1 MFFLIRE
8 WPEGLKPLNRNET
21 PIKKNIKYGSLLAML
36 QKFLEIVSLIKV
48 TNQLLASEIWYQSE
62 SKKFSEQKSWQ
73 KTTLGWEIVSIAN
86 YTFLQVSTSHS
97 ELRSYTSS
105 WKLRCCFNYNNSFT
119 SHLGSKSL
127 ISFRK
132 VPKISVYLLTL

>member
-1 MFFLIRE
+1 MAWRPKASKQKLQRA
-8 WPEGLKPLNRNET
+8 NET
-21 PIKKNIKYGSLLAML
+21 PIKKNVKYGSLLAML

-86 YTFLQVSTSHS
+86 YT
-97 ELRSYTSS
+97 
-105 WKLRCCFNYNNSFT
+105 
-119 SHLGSKSL
+119 
-127 ISFRK
+127 
-132 VPKISVYLLTL
+132 